1 MATGEHAMRQGA
13 GGPMQ
18 QKVMKVC
25 QAFGSLVA
33 TAATRS
39 WRTKNLV
46 NYGWLQLWPFT
57 SYNYF

>member
-1 MATGEHAMRQGA
+1 MAIGEHALRQGA

-33 TAATRS
+33 TAKKTGVEAQ
-39 WRTKNLV
+39 RTPCELWLV
-46 NYGWLQLWPFT
+46 TVMALYQL
-57 SYNYF
+57 

>member
-39 WRTKNLV
+39 
-46 NYGWLQLWPFT
+46 
-57 SYNYF
+57 